1 MKIRSLLLGLALVGV
16 VATASAQNIVIVN
29 GVKYAIHEVEKGET
43 LYSLSKRYGVTIEE
57 ITNANKVLSEGLKV
71 GQRIKIPAKGIE
83 AKAQDEQTATSGI
96 NHKVAK
102 RETLYSLSKRYGV
115 SVEDICKAN
124 PSLERGL
131 KAGQVIVIPTQS
143 SESKP
148 SKQEVTVE
156 PKPVQVA
163 EEPTTTPIV
172 PTVPTVPTPEVA
184 IVENPQ
190 TETPQVQ
197 NEQYGMVSAFEQML
211 SDMRLKGAQ
220 QFRTLAPGSK
230 AEVALLLPF
239 GSEVKPSQNYL
250 DFYRGFLMGLD
261 SVRMSGHSVN
271 LSVFNTAH
279 KHERVEEIL
288 NSGALHQTDLVVGP
302 IYEDELLP
310 VASAL
315 QEKGVPI
322 VSPLANLT
330 HTTSTSVFQ
339 MSPSPSTKY
348 DKVRN
353 LFDGSKRVLIISADG
368 IDKAFDAEVRSL
380 LKEGVQVVEHKY
392 VYEHPSIIEKRAEER
407 EANGTFSP
415 SDMTPLLRGKEPTVI
430 VITAG
435 SEVDVDRILT
445 AIASANISLSARSQ
459 RVVPFVVFGNNRW
472 NRYRN
477 IDKSLYFTNN
487 VTMLSTYHARR
498 SDAKI
503 RNFDRRFVE
512 EFSTLPS
519 LYAYRGYDAAV
530 LFISALYGGLD
541 VGLESMLL
549 MPLLTPYTFE
559 MDGATGVRK
568 NNQWVKVNYNS
579 DFTITTE

>member
-1 MKIRSLLLGLALVGV
+1 MKIRSLLLGLALIGA

-29 GVKYAIHEVEKGET
+29 GVKYAIHEVVKGET

-83 AKAQDEQTATSGI
+83 ANVQEGQTVTSGI
-96 NHKVAK
+96 THKVAK

-124 PSLERGL
+124 PTVARGL
-131 KAGQVIVIPTQS
+131 KAGQVIVIPSQP
-143 SESKP
+143 SESEP
-148 SKQEVTVE
+148 SKQEVAPE
-156 PKPVQVA
+156 PTPVQVA
-163 EEPTTTPIV
+163 EVAQVAETTQAT
-172 PTVPTVPTPEVA
+172 EVA
-184 IVENPQ
+184 TVAVPQ

-197 NEQYGMVSAFEQML
+197 SDQYGIASAFEQIL
-211 SDMRLKGAQ
+211 SDIRLRSEM
-220 QFRTLAPGSK
+220 QFRTLAPTSR

-239 GSEVKPSQNYL
+239 GSEIKPSQNYL
-250 DFYRGFLMGLD
+250 DFYRGFLIGLD
-261 SVRMSGHSVN
+261 SVRMSGRSVN

-279 KHERVEEIL
+279 NHGRIEAIV
-288 NSGALHQTDLVVGP
+288 NSDALHQADLIVGP

-310 VASAL
+310 VVSAL
-315 QEKGVPI
+315 QQRGVPI

-330 HTTSTSVFQ
+330 HTSSTSVFQ
-339 MSPSPSTKY
+339 MSPSPATKY

-368 IDKAFDAEVRSL
+368 IDKDFDAEVRSM
-380 LKEGVQVVEHKY
+380 LKEGTNVVEHKY
-392 VYEHPSIIEKRAEER
+392 VYEHPSVIEKRAEER

-415 SDMTPLLRGKEPTVI
+415 SDMTPLLRGSDPTVI
-430 VITAG
+430 VITANN
-435 SEVDVDRILT
+435 EVDVDRILT

-503 RNFDRRFVE
+503 RNFDKRFVE

-530 LFISALYGGLD
+530 LFVSALYGGLD
-541 VGLESMLL
+541 VGLEGVLS